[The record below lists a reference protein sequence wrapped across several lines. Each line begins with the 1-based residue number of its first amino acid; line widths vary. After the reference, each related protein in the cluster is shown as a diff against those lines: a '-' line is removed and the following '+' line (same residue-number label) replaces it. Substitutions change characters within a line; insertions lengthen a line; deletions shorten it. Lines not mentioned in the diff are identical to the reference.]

1 MIHAALDDNKNMNPD
16 DSIIVKT
23 KLNIFIKCILNI
35 LELNKGLNLM
45 FPPSTDGI
53 S

>member
-1 MIHAALDDNKNMNPD
+1 MKGQEERKNNELA
-16 DSIIVKT
+16 VV
-23 KLNIFIKCILNI
+23 LGFIKCILNI

-45 FPPSTDGI
+45 FPASTDGI